1 MITNTGD
8 KMAKAG
14 EKMVDTGVA
23 RADQMKIQTAGA
35 LEDAARKLREANMA
49 AHGEDIK
56 KILLDIEN
64 RVDQFKEAAGVE
76 YHKIEE
82 GYNQSVEPVENIII
96 DHPIPSI
103 LIAAGFGAL
112 IGMLLCKS
120 RD

>member
-1 MITNTGD
+1 MITNAGD

-56 KILLDIEN
+56 KILLDVEE
-64 RVDQFKEAAGVE
+64 RLYQLREAAGVE

-82 GYNQSVEPVENIII
+82 GYNQSVEPVEDIII
-96 DHPIPSI
+96 DHPIPSVLVATGI
-103 LIAAGFGAL
+103 GVL
-112 IGMLLCKS
+112 IGMLLCRV